1 MDVVRNRLAVVAGGL
16 LAISFVVAIE
26 VAGVHSP
33 AHASAWAAAAWAQ
46 QATFW
51 LGMVAAGAAV
61 AAWLV
66 AEAQHRRG

>member
-1 MDVVRNRLAVVAGGL
+1 MDIIRKRLAVVAGAL
-16 LAISFVVAIE
+16 LAISLVVAIE
-26 VAGVHSP
+26 VTGVHSP

-51 LGMVAAGAAV
+51 LGIVAAGAAL

-66 AEAQHRRG
+66 EETQQRSR